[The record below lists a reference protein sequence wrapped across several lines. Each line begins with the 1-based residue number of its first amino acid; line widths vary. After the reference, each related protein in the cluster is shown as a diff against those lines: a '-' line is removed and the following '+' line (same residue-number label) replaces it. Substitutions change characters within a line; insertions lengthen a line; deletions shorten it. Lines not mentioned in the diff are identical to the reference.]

1 MSKREFL
8 DYLMITKPDGSSVK
22 LTEDQKDEWVNTWE
36 AIESGN
42 IIVRHRSRQ
51 LGNNAMIQAYIE
63 YYEATFGKSKIK
75 LIKLEGE
82 FHASTSR

>member
-42 IIVRHRSRQ
+42 TITRYRRRQ
-51 LGNNAMIQAYIE
+51 LGNNAMMQAYLE
-63 YYEATFGKSKIK
+63 YYEATFGKDKIK
-75 LIKLEGE
+75 LIK
-82 FHASTSR
+82 